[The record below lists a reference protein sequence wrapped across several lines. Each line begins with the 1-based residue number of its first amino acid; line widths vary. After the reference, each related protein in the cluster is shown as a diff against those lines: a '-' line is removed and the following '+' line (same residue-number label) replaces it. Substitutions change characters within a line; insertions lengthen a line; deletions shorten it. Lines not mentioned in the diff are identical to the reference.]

1 MNREPKVKLMVHCLI
16 LVVSFYQIC
25 EFYIFR
31 AFSLYANVRPCKSI
45 EGYKTPY
52 TNVDLVTI
60 RENTEGEYS
69 GIEHVVSYTCLSELL
84 LFNSGIEHVVSYT
97 CLSELLLF
105 NNGIEHV
112 VSYTC
117 LSELLLFNSG
127 IEHVCVSVIVCNRY
141 IDHVLSSTCVSYC
154 CL

>member
-1 MNREPKVKLMVHCLI
+1 MNREPKVKLKVHCLI

-84 LFNSGIEHVVSYT
+84 LFNSGIEHV
-97 CLSELLLF
+97 
-105 NNGIEHV
+105 
-112 VSYTC
+112 
-117 LSELLLFNSG
+117 
-127 IEHVCVSVIVCNRY
+127 CVSVIVCNRY